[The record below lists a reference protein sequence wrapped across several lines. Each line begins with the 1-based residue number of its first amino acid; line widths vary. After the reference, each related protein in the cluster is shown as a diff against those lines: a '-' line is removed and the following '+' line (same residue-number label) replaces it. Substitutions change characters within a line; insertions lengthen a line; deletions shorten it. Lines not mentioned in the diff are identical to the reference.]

1 MVANLNGA
9 SGLRDVSYTNLH
21 LTSLDSSQVAD
32 LREKVQFAR
41 MVADLTELAVR
52 NAEMRGQTSMTG
64 GASGAP
70 AGTAAT
76 LTWDQLYSIAP
87 DAREKSYF
95 LDPVPAGQQAP
106 EGRWVVEGVE
116 PVGSGISLVGA
127 YVAGSRTFLGST
139 TDPVW
144 KKWNL
149 QGYSGNG
156 FNLVRQ
162 IENDAANLTV
172 SSLDVW
178 RQRIEE
184 TRAWAAREESKL
196 PPGVGASRGS
206 VQTGGVQ
213 VHNGKWYV
221 AGQEVT
227 YDDVYF
233 AVRVNQAAN
242 IDTNLNDYV
251 GEIQKNNAKVK
262 QANEFLSTLRTYKP
276 TSTSATVSLSDLQKI
291 RNSFSS
297 LYGYDPSTRF
307 DLKMTAAAG
316 QTSFDT
322 WIDTV
327 KNAVSDLQSDNQTA
341 QLKMERLNNQ
351 RSEVLEGLT
360 SFTKGQSQ
368 TGASIS
374 RNVG

>member
-9 SGLRDVSYTNLH
+9 SGLRDVSYTNL
-21 LTSLDSSQVAD
+21 SLSSLSNAD
-32 LREKVQFAR
+32 KASLRAQIQMLERCAALV
-41 MVADLTELAVR
+41 ECAVNR
-52 NAEMRGQTSMTG
+52 A
-64 GASGAP
+64 
-70 AGTAAT
+70 
-76 LTWDQLYSIAP
+76 
-87 DAREKSYF
+87 ARE
-95 LDPVPAGQQAP
+95 
-106 EGRWVVEGVE
+106 GVTAFS
-116 PVGSGISLVGA
+116 P
-127 YVAGSRTFLGST
+127 
-139 TDPVW
+139 
-144 KKWNL
+144 
-149 QGYSGNG
+149 YSGNPG
-156 FNLVRQ
+156 TTAEGTLSIAELTSVIPSMPSDSGAYSNGGSIGWGGRGVGNVSIAFAWNSAHEQLGVPDGV
-162 IENDAANLTV
+162 NDKLRAASPLWASSNQGDK
-172 SSLDVW
+172 SLDEW
-178 RQRIEE
+178 RQLIADARTWI
-184 TRAWAAREESKL
+184 AREESKL
-196 PPGVGASRGS
+196 DPGKGS
-206 VQTGGVQ
+206 GTDARSVGGVQ
-213 VHNGKWYV
+213 VHNGKWFV

-233 AVRVNQAAN
+233 AVRVNQVAN

-251 GEIQKNNAKVK
+251 GVIQKNNAKVK

-297 LYGYDPSTRF
+297 LYGYDPATRF

-322 WIDTV
+322 WIETV
-327 KNAVSDLQSDNQTA
+327 KSAVSDLQSDNQTA